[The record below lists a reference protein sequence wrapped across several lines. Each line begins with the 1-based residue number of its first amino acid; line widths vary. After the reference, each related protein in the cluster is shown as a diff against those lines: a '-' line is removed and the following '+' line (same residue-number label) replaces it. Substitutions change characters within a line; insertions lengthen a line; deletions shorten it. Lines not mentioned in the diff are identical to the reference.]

1 MEGSGGRGK
10 CGEVEGG
17 GRKYGEGEGNRVH
30 GVVCVK
36 SACRCYTASV
46 CTHVGYKLEF
56 LSATVLVPSIPQ
68 GIEVLHFYQGRPLCT
83 LPLSS
88 YHATHA
94 DIDGDKT
101 IEHVHA
107 VVQAEEGQGEEQE
120 EEEELGTDCY
130 GQAVR
135 STGKV
140 GHPSTH
146 PPPHPPTHRL
156 QLCTLHAYMYKY
168 R

>member
-1 MEGSGGRGK
+1 MTADMH
-10 CGEVEGG
+10 CMHTHTLVLA
-17 GRKYGEGEGNRVH
+17 
-30 GVVCVK
+30 VVLLLC
-36 SACRCYTASV
+36 
-46 CTHVGYKLEF
+46 
-56 LSATVLVPSIPQ
+56 SIPPCPQ

-88 YHATHA
+88 YHASHA

-107 VVQAEEGQGEEQE
+107 VVQAEEGQDEEGEGKG
-120 EEEELGTDCY
+120 EELGTDCY

-140 GHPSTH
+140 GRG
-146 PPPHPPTHRL
+146 HPPTQPETCNVSVCIVHSMYL
-156 QLCTLHAYMYKY
+156 QTCTYSNNLL
-168 R
+168 